1 VSLPLFRPLDRY
13 VLGSFFRIFFVTA
26 LGFPLLVVVIDA
38 TDHLGKYLDQNI
50 PPKQIALSYL
60 YFMPESLFMALPAA
74 VLFATVFT
82 VGSMTRHSEI
92 TAAKA
97 SGISF
102 YRLIAPLVFGATFAL
117 AAGLVVGELV
127 PIGEQRR
134 NAILNEKRE
143 TKQGEVVRARRE
155 ESRGRYAYSAENG
168 RVYTFGNLAF
178 SPRNATRSMDSGYIH
193 RLEIVRLGANAKY
206 PSVVTVANEAS
217 WEAPS
222 KGLPGNW
229 WFIRSGTV
237 HIASP
242 DSTVMS
248 LNFIGMRDMHM
259 KEGPRD
265 LMQKAT
271 KPDEM
276 RSEELGRFIAAME
289 RSGSN
294 VNPLRVAKML
304 RIAIP
309 ATCLIILLFG
319 APLATSN
326 QRGGAAFGMGIALG
340 TTMLFLMLV
349 QLTKAV
355 GNNGLLTPEL
365 AAWIPSAVFGLAGL
379 VLLARVRT

>member
-1 VSLPLFRPLDRY
+1 
-13 VLGSFFRIFFVTA
+13 
-26 LGFPLLVVVIDA
+26 
-38 TDHLGKYLDQNI
+38 
-50 PPKQIALSYL
+50 
-60 YFMPESLFMALPAA
+60 MPESLFMALPAA

-102 YRLIAPLVFGATFAL
+102 YRLIAPLAFGATFAL
-117 AAGLVVGELV
+117 GLGLVVGELV

-134 NAILNEKRE
+134 NAILNAKRE
-143 TKQGEVVRARRE
+143 TREGEVARPRRE
-155 ESRGRYAYSAENG
+155 ETRGRYAYSAENG
-168 RVYTFGNLAF
+168 RVYTFGNLRF
-178 SPRNATRSMDSGYIH
+178 VPRAHAGAPDTGFIH
-193 RLEIVRLGANAKY
+193 RLEVVRPGATANY

-217 WEAPS
+217 WER
-222 KGLPGNW
+222 NYW
-229 WFIRSGTV
+229 HIRAGTI
-237 HIASP
+237 HIAAR
-242 DSTVMS
+242 DSTVVS
-248 LNFIGMRDMHM
+248 LNFVGMMDYNMR
-259 KEGPRD
+259 EGPRT

-271 KPDEM
+271 HPDEM
-276 RSEELGRFIAAME
+276 RRAELATFIAAME

-294 VNPLRVAKML
+294 VNPLRVSLML

-355 GNNGLLTPEL
+355 GNNGLITPEL
-365 AAWIPSAVFGLAGL
+365 AAWIPSAVFGMAGL

>member
-13 VLGSFFRIFFVTA
+13 VLGSFFRIFFITA

-38 TDHLGKYLDQNI
+38 TDHLGRYLNQNI
-50 PPKQIALSYL
+50 PLKQIALSYL

-82 VGSMTRHSEI
+82 VGAMTRHSEI

-102 YRLIAPLVFGATFAL
+102 YRLIAPLAFGATFAL
-117 AAGLVVGELV
+117 ILGLVVGELV

-134 NAILNEKRE
+134 NVILNEKRE
-143 TKQGEVVRARRE
+143 TKTGEPVRRRE
-155 ESRGRYAYSAENG
+155 QSRGRFAYSAENG
-168 RVYTFGNLAF
+168 RVYSIGNLIV
-178 SPRNATRSMDSGYIH
+178 SDGGNIT
-193 RLEIVRLGANAKY
+193 RLETYQLGTGASY
-206 PSVVTVANEAS
+206 PTIVTVAPTAR
-217 WEAPS
+217 WEN
-222 KGLPGNW
+222 GRWVL
-229 WFIRSGTV
+229 FRGTV
-237 HIASP
+237 HIAPS
-242 DSTVMS
+242 DSTVS
-248 LNFIGMRDMHM
+248 SFNFEAMRDMRM
-259 KEGPRD
+259 TESPRE
-265 LMQKAT
+265 LMQKSIT
-271 KPDEM
+271 PDEM
-276 RSEELGRFIAAME
+276 QREELGRYIEAMQ

-294 VNPLRVAKML
+294 VNPLRVARML

-326 QRGGAAFGMGIALG
+326 QRGGAAFGIGIALG

-355 GNNGLLTPEL
+355 GNNGIITPEL